1 MAQPYVGQILA
12 VGFNFAPVGWLLCN
26 GQTLPISQYQV
37 LFALI
42 GTTYGGDGVNTFAL
56 PNLCGRVAVNQ
67 GQGPGLSAYVLGQN
81 AGTESVTLTT
91 GQVGAHGHPLRAS
104 SQTGTTATP
113 SSSVALA
120 QNAQSLVNLYGTV
133 TANTTLQPGSI
144 GVSGGS
150 QSHENRQPA
159 LTINYII
166 AFEGIF
172 PSQN

>member
-26 GQTLPISQYQV
+26 GQTLPIAQYDV
-37 LFALI
+37 LFNLI
-42 GTTYGGDGVNTFAL
+42 GTTYGGDGVTTFAL

-67 GQGPGLSAYVLGQN
+67 GQGLGLSPYVLGQI
-81 AGTESVTLTT
+81 AGSEGVTLTST
-91 GQVGAHGHPLRAS
+91 QVGAHPHTMLAS
-104 SQTGTTATP
+104 SQAGSTATP
-113 SSSVALA
+113 ATTTALA
-120 QNAQSLVNLYGTV
+120 QNAQPLMDIYATS
-133 TANTTLQPGSI
+133 APNTTMGNAI
-144 GVSGGS
+144 GVAGNS
-150 QSHENRQPA
+150 QPHENRQPY